1 MVRSVNCTW
10 VLARV
15 QLVAARVPWLGP
27 GSDRVQTDYPVHSTY
42 TFTPLIAIHRIL
54 SHLIASSGHVLILR
68 SASRHQPGREGR
80 KAPRTYAHTAI
91 PADLLMGNYCE
102 QVVHSRY
109 IHWDSSPRAAGW
121 SSVAGRRGR
130 SPAVGTYEGW
140 MTSYGVYGHLLDSLS
155 AWGHSVTLFKPEQ
168 ARFGRLYA
176 SMFFRKASP
185 QTEGRRNADLK
196 IKT

>member
-1 MVRSVNCTW
+1 LNFLRPLKPCMSQRPVPMPIPNH
-10 VLARV
+10 LANRP
-15 QLVAARVPWLGP
+15 RRRPP
-27 GSDRVQTDYPVHSTY
+27 RP
-42 TFTPLIAIHRIL
+42 P
-54 SHLIASSGHVLILR
+54 GHVLILR

-185 QTEGRRNADLK
+185 QTEGRRDADLK

>member
-1 MVRSVNCTW
+1 MYFHANGASRSRFDFEI
-10 VLARV
+10 RV
-15 QLVAARVPWLGP
+15 TPPRTSP
-27 GSDRVQTDYPVHSTY
+27 GGKEGRRQEH
-42 TFTPLIAIHRIL
+42 TPIL
-54 SHLIASSGHVLILR
+54 SYLPIYLWEITVNKLFTAVTSS
-68 SASRHQPGREGR
+68 
-80 KAPRTYAHTAI
+80 
-91 PADLLMGNYCE
+91 C
-102 QVVHSRY
+102 
-109 IHWDSSPRAAGW
+109 DSSPRAAGW